1 MFLIDKMIEK
11 EKERNIKMQE
21 VYLEK
26 INELP
31 KGQLS
36 IRVLNKNR
44 KYCYLKYKENGK
56 TITKYAGTIEIEEE
70 LKSKLLKRKHFEK
83 VLALLKKEFAR
94 MEKMEKIR

>member
-1 MFLIDKMIEK
+1 MFLIDKTIEIEK
-11 EKERNIKMQE
+11 KRNIEMQK

-56 TITKYAGTIEIEEE
+56 TVTKYAGTIEVENE
-70 LKSKLLKRKHFEK
+70 LKNKLLKRKHFEI
-83 VLALLKKEFAR
+83 VLALLKKEFRR
-94 MEKMEKIR
+94 MEKMEKIK

>member
-11 EKERNIKMQE
+11 EKKRNKEMQDI
-21 VYLEK
+21 YLKK

-31 KGQLS
+31 RGQLS

-56 TITKYAGTIEIEEE
+56 TITKYVGTIEVEDE
-70 LKSKLLKRKHFEK
+70 LRNKLLKRKHFEN
-83 VLALLKKEFAR
+83 VLSLLKKEYLR